1 MSTITYTATNEVSGE
16 SWTRSSGTMYYTHAV
31 IVGSDANDAS
41 VLSWHKSLDA
51 ATKASMSPRAHFHG
65 SYTAVVAAYPTA
77 VNGKA
82 KVGDYAG
89 HPAET
94 LIDAL
99 IEAKN
104 AGQGNLTPKDAKSSG
119 GNADNARA
127 RKAVAARKADA
138 KETPA
143 EARRRQRAAKKARE
157 AAEAEAAMQAEL
169 DAQAAAREAA
179 KADKALPHSLADL
192 LTGPAILAAATE
204 AAKAEAPVKVE
215 VADEVAAMRL
225 VKVEGKPQARL
236 DTTTGK
242 LVWRNSTKGKA
253 AIAAGLWAAAS

>member
-1 MSTITYTATNEVSGE
+1 MSTITYTATSPTGE
-16 SWTRSSGTMYYTHAV
+16 AFVRSSGTMYYTHALM
-31 IVGSDANDAS
+31 VGETRDNMG
-41 VLSWHKSLDA
+41 VLSWHKSA
-51 ATKASMSPRAHFHG
+51 AAAHKAADTGFASRA
-65 SYTAVVAAYPTA
+65 YAWRLVVEAVPTA

-82 KVGDYAG
+82 EVGDYAS
-89 HPAET
+89 HDNAAA
-94 LIDAL
+94 IDAL

-104 AGQGNLTPKDAKSSG
+104 AGQGNLTPKDAKTTG

-127 RKAVAARKADA
+127 KKANAT
-138 KETPA
+138 ETPA

-157 AAEAEAAMQAEL
+157 AAEAEAAVQAEL

-204 AAKAEAPVKVE
+204 AAEVEAPVKVE